1 MKNRIEIF
9 QTKSGLTEIQ
19 VKITENSVWLSQKQM
34 ASLFE
39 KDSDTIGIHIKNI
52 FKEKELEENLTT
64 EKNSVV
70 QIEGKRNIKRI
81 IKSYNL
87 DVIISVGYR
96 VNSIRG
102 TQFR

>member
-81 IKSYNL
+81 IKIL
-87 DVIISVGYR
+87 
-96 VNSIRG
+96 
-102 TQFR
+102 